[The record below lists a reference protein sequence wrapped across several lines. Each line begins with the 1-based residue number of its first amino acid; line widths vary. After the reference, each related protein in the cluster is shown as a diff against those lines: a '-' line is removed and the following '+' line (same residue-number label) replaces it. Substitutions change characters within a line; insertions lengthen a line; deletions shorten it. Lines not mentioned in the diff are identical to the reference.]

1 MMVLRGASRLNAALA
16 TSLCLLGGCATTG
29 RGSPGPI
36 TQNARYVAM
45 GSSYAAG
52 PGIMPAADQPP
63 TRCARSAANYPHL
76 LARKL
81 DLRLVDVSCS
91 GATTAHLLGR
101 WNELP
106 PQLDAVTPDTRL
118 VTVTIGGNDVA
129 YVGRLGSASC
139 RTFASPPPGTPG
151 GACPD
156 APVVTEATWARLD
169 TAMREIAAEVH
180 RRAPAA
186 RLIFV
191 EYLSVL
197 PPAGACAAIPLPP
210 GQADESRATLRR
222 LAALTERV
230 ARQSDSAV
238 LKITAPSERHGPC
251 AADPWMTGFP
261 LPGAKP
267 FVPYHPNA
275 RGMAAMADALA
286 RQIGTTR
293 AR

>member
-1 MMVLRGASRLNAALA
+1 MVTGRSRRVAALVA
-16 TSLCLLGGCATTG
+16 ALGLLGGCTVTG
-29 RGSPGPI
+29 PKSLG
-36 TQNARYVAM
+36 QVAADARYVAM

-52 PGIMPAADQPP
+52 PGILPTADLPP
-63 TRCARSAANYPHL
+63 TRCARSANNYPHL

-81 DLRLVDVSCS
+81 NLRLVDVSCS

-101 WNELP
+101 WGDVP

-129 YVGRLGSASC
+129 YVGRLGAASC
-139 RTFASPPPGTPG
+139 HTFASPPPGTPG
-151 GACPD
+151 GACPG
-156 APVVTEATWARLD
+156 APVVTEATWASLD
-169 TAMREIAAEVH
+169 TAMREIAAQVH
-180 RRAPAA
+180 HRAPAA

-197 PPAGACAAIPLPP
+197 PPAGTCAAIPLPP

-222 LAALTERV
+222 LAALTERI
-230 ARQSDSAV
+230 ARASDSEV
-238 LKITAPSERHGPC
+238 LRITTMSEQHGPC
-251 AADPWMTGFP
+251 AADAWTTGFP

-275 RGMAAMADALA
+275 RGMTVIADMLA
-286 RQIGTTR
+286 RRIDR
-293 AR
+293 AGAR